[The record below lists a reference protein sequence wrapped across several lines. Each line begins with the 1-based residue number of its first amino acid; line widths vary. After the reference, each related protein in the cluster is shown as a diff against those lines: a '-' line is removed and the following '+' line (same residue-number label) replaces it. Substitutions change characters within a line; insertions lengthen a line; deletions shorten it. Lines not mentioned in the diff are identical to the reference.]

1 MARYLSQSR
10 IEGPVW
16 FSPQEKTILRS
27 YISKAE
33 QEIQSLDSQI
43 EKLTRDKDIQFAV
56 RASVK
61 NILSPVRQIPNEIL
75 SKVFE
80 LVCYPD
86 EGEFYAGF
94 DIVRRTTSLSQ
105 VCIAW
110 RRAAHNTP
118 RIWSRLSLS
127 LPYDQGLIKEEGKW
141 VTEWLSRSREL
152 PLELY
157 MDFPQ
162 NDVSYWPEEDES
174 EQHTQIE
181 PLMTEVHGL
190 LNHILSHPPFLERIR
205 LLKLTGYPSFFTP
218 LFVLEPSSLCS
229 LEMISIRMIGNSAE
243 NHRLVDTFSLAKN
256 LRHVEIIDFY
266 PKSQLETIMLPADQ
280 LVKLNIAAI
289 IYSSSFEPSVYTDF
303 LRRCSSLVTLEISPP
318 ASLEFRSPPAPIS
331 LPVLK
336 SLRLTFFS
344 SFYGLQGVSSLLRL
358 LIVPLLEDLTYS
370 LRHVDFQE
378 FVIGI
383 TALRD
388 NLPTSNLKS
397 LTLEMGYMANADL
410 TLVLGLFPAITSF
423 RLSDIGFD
431 TNHLFRAM
439 TYKKNSNDN
448 SVLLPR
454 IANLELGY
462 REKTSYP
469 SELISM
475 MLSRSGVDGHQ
486 PQEDAGLTDVARLRR
501 VCIRETRFLE
511 KTDEDRA
518 RIAEVPDSIVYTESW
533 GS

>member
-1 MARYLSQSR
+1 
-10 IEGPVW
+10 
-16 FSPQEKTILRS
+16 
-27 YISKAE
+27 
-33 QEIQSLDSQI
+33 
-43 EKLTRDKDIQFAV
+43 
-56 RASVK
+56 
-61 NILSPVRQIPNEIL
+61 
-75 SKVFE
+75 
-80 LVCYPD
+80 
-86 EGEFYAGF
+86 
-94 DIVRRTTSLSQ
+94 
-105 VCIAW
+105 
-110 RRAAHNTP
+110 
-118 RIWSRLSLS
+118 
-127 LPYDQGLIKEEGKW
+127 
-141 VTEWLSRSREL
+141 
-152 PLELY
+152 
-157 MDFPQ
+157 
-162 NDVSYWPEEDES
+162 
-174 EQHTQIE
+174 
-181 PLMTEVHGL
+181 
-190 LNHILSHPPFLERIR
+190 
-205 LLKLTGYPSFFTP
+205 
-218 LFVLEPSSLCS
+218 
-229 LEMISIRMIGNSAE
+229 MISIRMIGNSAE

>member
-16 FSPQEKTILRS
+16 FSPQEKTILQS
-27 YISKAE
+27 YISKAD

-157 MDFPQ
+157 LDFPQ
-162 NDVSYWPEEDES
+162 NDVSYWPEEDEP

-205 LLKLTGYPSFFTP
+205 LLKLTG
-218 LFVLEPSSLCS
+218 

-243 NHRLVDTFSLAKN
+243 NHRPVDTFSLAKN
-256 LRHVEIIDFY
+256 LRHVEIFDFY
-266 PKSQLETIMLPADQ
+266 SKSQLETIMLPADQ
-280 LVKLNIAAI
+280 LIKLNIAAI
-289 IYSSSFEPSVYTDF
+289 IYTSNFEPSVYTDF
-303 LRRCSSLVTLEISPP
+303 LRRCSSLVTLEMSPP

-431 TNHLFRAM
+431 TNHLFQAM
-439 TYKKNSNDN
+439 TYKKNLNDH

-454 IANLELGY
+454 ISNLELEY
-462 REKTSYP
+462 REKSSYP
-469 SELISM
+469 SELIPM
-475 MLSRSGVDGHQ
+475 MLSRSWVNGHE
-486 PQEDAGLTDVARLRR
+486 PQEDSGLTTIARLRR
-501 VCIRETRFLE
+501 VCIRKTRFLE
-511 KTDEDRA
+511 KTDEDQA
-518 RIAEVPDSIVYTESW
+518 RIAEVPDSILYTES
-533 GS
+533 

>member
-16 FSPQEKTILRS
+16 LSPHEKTILQS

-33 QEIQSLDSQI
+33 QEIESLDSQI

-61 NILSPVRQIPNEIL
+61 NILSPVRQMPNEIL

-86 EGEFYAGF
+86 EGEFHAGF
-94 DIVRRTTSLSQ
+94 GIVRRTTSLSQ

-110 RRAAHNTP
+110 RRAAHDTP
-118 RIWSRLSLS
+118 SIWSRLSLS
-127 LPYDQGLIKEEGKW
+127 IPYHRDLIKGGGKW
-141 VTEWLSRSREL
+141 VVEWLLRSQEL
-152 PLELY
+152 PLEFYL
-157 MDFPQ
+157 DFPE
-162 NDVSYWPEEDES
+162 NDESYWPEEDVS
-174 EQHTQIE
+174 KQHPEIE
-181 PLMTEVHGL
+181 PLIKEVHSL
-190 LNHILSHPPFLERIR
+190 LNHVLSRPPFLERIR
-205 LLKLTGYPSFFTP
+205 LLKLTGYPCFFTP
-218 LFVLEPSSLCS
+218 LFVLEPFSLCS
-229 LEMISIRMIGNSAE
+229 LEMISIRMTRNFAE
-243 NHRLVDTFSLAKN
+243 NHWPVDTFSLAKN

-280 LVKLNIAAI
+280 LVKLNIAGI
-289 IYSSSFEPSVYTDF
+289 IYSSDFEPLVYTDF
-303 LRRCSSLVTLEISPP
+303 LRRCISLVTLEISPP

-331 LPVLK
+331 LLVLK

-358 LIVPLLEDLTYS
+358 LVVPLLEDLTFS
-370 LRHVDFQE
+370 LRHVGFQE
-378 FVIGI
+378 FVTGI
-383 TALRD
+383 TALQK

-410 TLVLGLFPAITSF
+410 TLVLALFPAITSF

-431 TNHLFRAM
+431 TNHLFQAM
-439 TYKKNSNDN
+439 TYKKNLNDDF
-448 SVLLPR
+448 VLLPK
-454 IANLELGY
+454 ISNLELEY

-475 MLSRSGVDGHQ
+475 MLSRVDGHQ
-486 PQEDAGLTDVARLRR
+486 PQDAGFIDVARLRR
-501 VCIRETRFLE
+501 VCIRQAKFLE

-518 RIAEVPDSIVYTESW
+518 RIAEVPVSIVYTESW